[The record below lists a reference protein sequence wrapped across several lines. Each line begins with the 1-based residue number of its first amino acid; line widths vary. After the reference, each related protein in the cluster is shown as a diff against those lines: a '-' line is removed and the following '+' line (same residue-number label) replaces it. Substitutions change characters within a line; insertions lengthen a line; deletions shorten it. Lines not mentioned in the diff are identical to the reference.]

1 MSHVQGRSLESGA
14 AKHPCE
20 GPIGNLKWR
29 SGLRLK
35 HPEIAEKI
43 KNDRAAREVMGWEG
57 VASQRLQR
65 SGLVRYYLLLQV
77 PQVVDKL
84 VLI

>member
-1 MSHVQGRSLESGA
+1 MCRGDLWSLVLRSTRVKGRSEIS
-14 AKHPCE
+14 
-20 GPIGNLKWR
+20 